1 MRSLTVNIILTLGN
15 NILSSFVLSVTVEC
29 HLINHQDAAK
39 NTRLFL
45 KGVSWKGKWVPLLR
59 LRQLACHKGQLTL
72 GLQFLIYR
80 NKMSL
85 WKAWILSD
93 EKLIVSVITKL
104 IIIRREDKIG
114 YFRKHL
120 RLAYMGSVS

>member
-45 KGVSWKGKWVPLLR
+45 KGVS
-59 LRQLACHKGQLTL
+59 
-72 GLQFLIYR
+72 
-80 NKMSL
+80 
-85 WKAWILSD
+85 
-93 EKLIVSVITKL
+93 
-104 IIIRREDKIG
+104 
-114 YFRKHL
+114 
-120 RLAYMGSVS
+120 